1 MFIPWLS
8 HFLWQERAEK
18 HILISS
24 HFLSSSL
31 SSLNSW
37 AFLVPS
43 WKRIWIFVLALETS
57 TSIETCIAGRTW
69 CWMLCAWSQVR
80 LESSQH
86 GQILGFLKS
95 WFFLAKLCTDKV
107 ACQKQVA
114 GTTLLQQSVD
124 KRRFTL
130 TIPNRKRSQEFS
142 NVESFN
148 MILYDSYDSVGLHDS
163 RRLYSWSTS
172 ALRFGSKSLRN
183 LHPHSPVVYSLQ
195 QDAQF
200 SWDSHGVHMRFH
212 MFSCLSLSVH
222 WSYLKTIEN
231 LFDLIRFWVLS
242 LLRLCP

>member
-1 MFIPWLS
+1 MARACWETYS
-8 HFLWQERAEK
+8 HFISFPEF
-18 HILISS
+18 ISVLIELLGFSRPIVKANLNLRFGFGDIDLNRNLHHWKDLVLNAPRLKPS
-24 HFLSSSL
+24 ALRIFSARSNSRLS
-31 SSLNSW
+31 
-37 AFLVPS
+37 
-43 WKRIWIFVLALETS
+43 
-57 TSIETCIAGRTW
+57 
-69 CWMLCAWSQVR
+69 
-80 LESSQH
+80 
-86 GQILGFLKS
+86 QIL
-95 WFFLAKLCTDKV
+95 FFLAKLCTDKV

-148 MILYDSYDSVGLHDS
+148 MILYDSYGSVGLHDS
-163 RRLYSWSTS
+163 RRLYLWSTS

-183 LHPHSPVVYSLQ
+183 LHPHSPVAYSLQ

-200 SWDSHGVHMRFH
+200 SRDSHGIHMRFH
-212 MFSCLSLSVH
+212 IFSCLSLSVH